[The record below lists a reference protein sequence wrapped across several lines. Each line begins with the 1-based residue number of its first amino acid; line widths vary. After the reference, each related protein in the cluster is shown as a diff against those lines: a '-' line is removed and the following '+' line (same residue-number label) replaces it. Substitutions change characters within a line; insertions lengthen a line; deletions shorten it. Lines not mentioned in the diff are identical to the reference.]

1 MVKSYQLT
9 EQAYPLKNE
18 RLRWIERK
26 GTIIIL
32 NPVTGQYCRLNQV
45 ATYVWL
51 RCNGARTW
59 AEIQIAVVRKYGIR
73 PSRAVEDIAR
83 LAGEFVRL
91 GLIKIRRKNIHRE
104 IR

>member
-1 MVKSYQLT
+1 MVKSNSLAK
-9 EQAYPLKNE
+9 ERYPLKNE

-26 GTIIIL
+26 GGIIIL
-32 NPVTGQYCRLNQV
+32 NPLTGQYCRLNQV

-51 RCNGARTW
+51 KCNGTQTW
-59 AEIQIAVVRKYGIR
+59 GEIQIAVAREYGIR
-73 PSRAVEDIAR
+73 LSRVAEDILC